1 MVQGLD
7 HDSAVDVWSLGVL
20 CYEFLF
26 GQPPFEAEGHSNTY
40 KRILRVD
47 LKFPAEI
54 PVSSGARD
62 LIRKVSVDKLLSCLW
77 VKVGRCH
84 TVWPQQISQLT
95 FVISDASIIMKHVIL
110 QCSTPRVK
118 RASASGIVAD
128 L

>member
-1 MVQGLD
+1 MCICVSEPSWLVTSGMVQGLD

-47 LKFPAEI
+47 LKFPADI

-62 LIRKVSVDKLLSCLW
+62 LIRKVGKA
-77 VKVGRCH
+77 R
-84 TVWPQQISQLT
+84 
-95 FVISDASIIMKHVIL
+95 
-110 QCSTPRVK
+110 
-118 RASASGIVAD
+118 
-128 L
+128 